1 MLYISGSV
9 MRADETPAA
18 ELWNRTVVQIP
29 SVFGRLAYLAS
40 LRDPNS
46 GQYQHFGFSQRFS
59 EREADKTIRRSHS
72 NIFTDWLCFSLEQQ
86 RGDLEI
92 YLDSAE
98 ADRRTILANWRE
110 WPPYMNWIPTQTRT
124 ADRELFQ
131 SDLEIVLDLI
141 RRDSGDASTGRI
153 A

>member
-1 MLYISGSV
+1 

-18 ELWNRTVVQIP
+18 ELWHRTLVQIP

-59 EREADKTIRRSHS
+59 VREADKTIRHSHS
-72 NIFTDWLCFSLEQQ
+72 NVFMDWLCFSLDQQ
-86 RGDLEI
+86 RGDLEV

-110 WPPYMNWIPTQTRT
+110 WPPYMNWIPAQTRA

-141 RRDSGDASTGRI
+141 RQDSDDASKGRT

>member
-1 MLYISGSV
+1 MLYIQEAV
-9 MRADETPAA
+9 MRVDETPAA
-18 ELWNRTVVQIP
+18 ELWNRTLVQIP

-59 EREADKTIRRSHS
+59 DREADKTIRRSHS
-72 NIFTDWLCFSLEQQ
+72 NVLLDWLCFSLEQQ
-86 RGDLEI
+86 RADLEV
-92 YLDSAE
+92 YLDSVE
-98 ADRRTILANWRE
+98 PDRGTILANWRE
-110 WPPYMNWIPTQTRT
+110 WPPYMNWIPAQTRA

-131 SDLEIVLDLI
+131 SDLEIVFDLI
-141 RRDSGDASTGRI
+141 RQDWGGASTDRI

>member
-1 MLYISGSV
+1 

-18 ELWNRTVVQIP
+18 ELWSRTLAQIP

-40 LRDPNS
+40 LRDPNT
-46 GQYQHFGFSQRFS
+46 GKYEHFGFAQRFS

-72 NIFTDWLCFSLEQQ
+72 NVFMDWLCFSLEQQ
-86 RGDLEI
+86 RGDLEK
-92 YLDSAE
+92 YLDSTGGDVRA
-98 ADRRTILANWRE
+98 ILTNWRE
-110 WPPYMNWIPTQTRT
+110 WPPYMNWIPTQSRA
-124 ADRELFQ
+124 ADRELFR

-141 RRDSGDASTGRI
+141 RQDFDGVSPGRT

>member
-1 MLYISGSV
+1 

-18 ELWNRTVVQIP
+18 ELWSRTLVQIP
-29 SVFGRLAYLAS
+29 CTFGRLAYIAS

-46 GQYQHFGFSQRFS
+46 GAYRHFGFSQRFS
-59 EREADKTIRRSHS
+59 DKTVDKTIAHSHL
-72 NIFTDWLCFSLEQQ
+72 NVFMDWLCLSLEQQ
-86 RGDLEI
+86 KADLET
-92 YLDSAE
+92 YFSSVDGERE
-98 ADRRTILANWRE
+98 AVLANWRT
-110 WPPYMNWIPTQTRT
+110 WPPYMNWLPAQSRA

-141 RRDSGDASTGRI
+141 TRDFGAASTDRI